1 MTAKPPAHF
10 LPYGHQTV
18 EDDDVAAVAAALRG
32 DYLTTGPLVGQFETA
47 FAAHVGAHEAV
58 ACSSGTAALHL
69 AAMALGLGPG
79 DVVIVPS
86 LTFLASANAARF
98 VGADVAFADVDPESG
113 LLTPATLRAA
123 LGRVAPGLAKA
134 VMPVHLTGAV
144 ADMPGIAEIAHA
156 AGLAVIEDAC
166 HALGA
171 RYGDGVRVGAC
182 AHSAMAAFSTHPVK
196 AITTGE
202 GGAITT
208 NDAALAARLRRLRS
222 HGMEYDPTQ
231 WHDPA
236 HGTEGGETAPWYYEM
251 AELGYNYRL
260 TDVACALGLSQL
272 GKLDRFLA
280 RRIALADRYDALLA
294 PLAPHVRPPQR
305 QNSGV
310 SGWHLY
316 AARIDFAALGVTR
329 TAVMRA
335 LRADGIGTQVHY
347 FPVHAQP
354 YYRARYGELALPGA
368 ETYYRRTLSL
378 PLYPGM
384 NDGDVDRVVAALR
397 RALAA
402 H

>member
-1 MTAKPPAHF
+1 MSGGDETPF
-10 LPYGHQTV
+10 LSYGRQTV

-32 DYLTTGPLVGQFETA
+32 DYLTTGPLVAQFEAA
-47 FAAHVGAHEAV
+47 FAARTGAREAV

-69 AAMALGLGPG
+69 TTMALGLGPG

-98 VGADVAFADVDPESG
+98 VGADVVFADVDPESG
-113 LLTPATLRAA
+113 LLTPQTLRAA
-123 LGRVAPGLAKA
+123 LTRVPAGRAKA

-144 ADMPGIAEIAHA
+144 ADLAGIAEIAQS

-171 RYGDGVRVGAC
+171 LYGDGLRVGAC
-182 AHSAMAAFSTHPVK
+182 AHSVMAAFSTHPVK

-202 GGAITT
+202 GGVVTT
-208 NDAALAARLRRLRS
+208 NDAALAQRMRRLRS
-222 HGMEYDPTQ
+222 HGMEHDRAH
-231 WHDPA
+231 WHDPEN
-236 HGTEGGETAPWYYEM
+236 GTEAGETAPWYYEM
-251 AELGYNYRL
+251 AEVGYNYRL
-260 TDVACALGLSQL
+260 TDIACALGLSQL

-280 RRIALADRYDALLA
+280 RRVALADRYDALLA
-294 PLAPHVRPPQR
+294 PLAPHVRPPPR

-329 TAVMRA
+329 TAVMRT
-335 LRADGIGTQVHY
+335 LRAQGIGTQVHY

-354 YYRARYGELALPGA
+354 YYRARHGDLALPGA
-368 ETYYRRTLSL
+368 DAYYRRTLSL

-384 NDGDVDRVVAALR
+384 ADTDVDRVVAALK
-397 RALAA
+397 RALEAR
-402 H
+402 

>member
-1 MTAKPPAHF
+1 MTGNTPAPF
-10 LPYGHQTV
+10 LPYGHQSI

-32 DYLTTGPLVGQFETA
+32 DFLTTGPLVGRFEAA
-47 FAAHVGAHEAV
+47 FAERVGAREAV

-69 AAMALGLGPG
+69 AAMGLGLEPG

-86 LTFLASANAARF
+86 ITFLASANAARF
-98 VGADVAFADVDPESG
+98 VGAEVAFADVDPESG
-113 LLTPATLRAA
+113 LLTPETLSAA
-123 LGRVAPGLAKA
+123 LARVASRRAKA
-134 VMPVHLTGAV
+134 VMPVHLAGAV
-144 ADMPGIAEIAHA
+144 ADMVGIAEVAA
-156 AGLAVIEDAC
+156 QAGLAVIEDAC

-171 RYGDGVRVGAC
+171 AYGDGVRVGAC

-202 GGAITT
+202 GGVVTT

-222 HGMEYDPTQ
+222 HGMEHDAAR
-231 WHDPA
+231 WRDPA
-236 HGTEGGETAPWYYEM
+236 NGTEAGETAPWYYEM
-251 AELGYNYRL
+251 AEIGYNYRL

-272 GKLDRFLA
+272 GKLERFLA
-280 RRIALADRYDALLA
+280 RRIALADRYDAQLA
-294 PLAPHVRPPQR
+294 PLAPHVLPPQR

-329 TAVMRA
+329 SAVMRR
-335 LRADGIGTQVHY
+335 LRTEGIGTQVHY

-354 YYRARYGELALPGA
+354 YYRARYGALDLPGA

-378 PLYPGM
+378 PLHPGM
-384 NDGDVDRVVAALR
+384 DEVDVDRVAAALQ
-397 RALAA
+397 RALGAR
-402 H
+402 

>member
-1 MTAKPPAHF
+1 MTCGDNAPF
-10 LPYGHQTV
+10 LSYGRQTI

-32 DYLTTGPLVGQFETA
+32 DFLTTGPLVAQFETA
-47 FAAHVGAHEAV
+47 FAARTGAREGV

-69 AAMALGLGPG
+69 STMALGLGPG

-98 VGADVAFADVDPESG
+98 VGAEVAFADVDPDSG
-113 LLTPATLRAA
+113 LLTPATLRATLA
-123 LGRVAPGLAKA
+123 RVPAGRAKA

-144 ADMPGIAEIAHA
+144 ADMAGIAEISQS

-171 RYGDGVRVGAC
+171 HYGDGVRVGAC

-202 GGAITT
+202 GGVVTT
-208 NDAALAARLRRLRS
+208 NDGALAQRMRRLRS
-222 HGMEYDPTQ
+222 HGME
-231 WHDPA
+231 HDPA
-236 HGTEGGETAPWYYEM
+236 RWKDPTNGTEGGATAPWYYEM
-251 AELGYNYRL
+251 AEVGYNYRL

-294 PLAPHVRPPQR
+294 PLAPQVRPPQR

-316 AARIDFAALGVTR
+316 ATRIDFAALGVTR

-335 LRADGIGTQVHY
+335 LRAQGIGTQVHY

-354 YYRARYGELALPGA
+354 YYRARYGDLSLPGA
-368 ETYYRRTLSL
+368 DTYYQRTLSL

-384 NDGDVDRVVAALR
+384 ADTDVDRVVAALR
-397 RALAA
+397 RALGAR
-402 H
+402 